1 MWRGHLAPRSHE
13 KWLTFVF
20 CQTHTLI
27 AVDEVPAGGSIQA
40 RGRQAL
46 VGFFLTVEPMVTWG
60 TERKGCCQMH
70 PIRSYV
76 LPIDKEGNRVFSRSY
91 GARQEGLKGL
101 GSLGVNG
108 NVTIEKYSF
117 SHFFLWSPRREEM
130 IHLAPLTGLPLIMI
144 PRLWALE
151 KSATKGVNSGHEGHL
166 RVAVCP
172 ARDGKQLLSRTMST
186 LLLLVSK
193 KNALI

>member
-20 CQTHTLI
+20 CQAHTLI

-91 GARQEGLKGL
+91 GARQQGLKGL

-108 NVTIEKYSF
+108 NVTIEKFSF
-117 SHFFLWSPRREEM
+117 SHFFSVVPKERRNDPLSPTYWPPPYDPKALGIGKVSHQRCQLWPRGTSE
-130 IHLAPLTGLPLIMI
+130 
-144 PRLWALE
+144 
-151 KSATKGVNSGHEGHL
+151 SS
-166 RVAVCP
+166 
-172 ARDGKQLLSRTMST
+172 S
-186 LLLLVSK
+186 VSCR
-193 KNALI
+193 